1 MNPLKTQ
8 IRLLYQIGIAAAS
21 IALLSACASMPHL
34 KQPALQESP
43 PPQTSVPPGT
53 LLASQAGRLAARGL
67 YLGAA
72 KNYVQAA
79 AQSQG
84 SEQLHYL
91 LKAAQSSLKGHRP
104 QVAILLSGE
113 ILRLSHESSLRGNAL
128 WVQAQ
133 GYLDQGKT
141 AMAKGSLEEL
151 LTISSVTPAVRAQAM
166 GYLSTIYLQENHD
179 LTALDFLVRRD
190 GLLDGAEKAANRQQ
204 IHSLLNKQPEAKLKN
219 WQGRSGNPLVQE
231 WLAFELIA
239 RQHANP
245 AGQQAAFQT
254 WLAQHPGH
262 PEIRFSSDTA
272 KISPLQSARGD
283 ICILLPDSGKFG
295 PLSHAFEAG
304 LETGA
309 QIQAG
314 PPAYLLPGTGNPSF
328 TAALYEKG
336 IRAGCMAFVGP
347 SLTQDINAVLGVR
360 RPGEPP
366 MLTLGA
372 YPTRL
377 PKGVYR
383 FLPDRR
389 AAAEQIAV
397 QAYAARYRQTAVIYP
412 QNSSGANIQ
421 ARFITSWKKLG
432 GKITGVD
439 NFNPYGNIQ
448 TGTIRKIVSSLPRK
462 NSFIFLVASGK
473 ELSPI
478 LKVIRS
484 TRANVPIFLPAPLD
498 RTGALPSVHSRTP
511 RLYAID
517 MPWLI
522 PAADPDPQAVRLLQG
537 SLPDPDTA
545 QWRVAGY
552 GLDAYTLIT
561 RILAHQ
567 TRNPVSGP
575 SGTLRWGQDGKIVQE
590 MPWVQ
595 IESGRIQ
602 LLRGPPAPG
611 S

>member
-1 MNPLKTQ
+1 MIPLKMR

-21 IALLSACASMPHL
+21 TALLSACASMPHV
-34 KQPALQESP
+34 KQPELQESP
-43 PPQTSVPPGT
+43 PPETVATPEA
-53 LLASQAGRLAARGL
+53 LLASKAGRLAAEGL

-72 KNYVQAA
+72 KDYVRAA

-84 SEQLHYL
+84 SKQLHYL

-128 WVQAQ
+128 WVQAR
-133 GYLDQGKT
+133 GYLDEGKT

-166 GYLSTIYLQENHD
+166 GHLSTIYLQENHD

-190 GLLDGAEKAANRQQ
+190 GLLDGTEKAANRQK
-204 IHSLLNKQPEAKLKN
+204 IHSLLNAQSQAKLKN

-239 RQHANP
+239 RQHAGP
-245 AGQQAAFQT
+245 AGRQAAFQT

-262 PEIRFSSDTA
+262 PAIRFSSGTA
-272 KISPLQSARGD
+272 RISPLQSARGD
-283 ICILLPDSGKFG
+283 VCILLPDSRKFA

-309 QIQAG
+309 RIQAG
-314 PPAYLLPGTGNPSF
+314 PPVYILPGTGNPSF

-336 IRAGCMAFVGP
+336 IRAGCLAFVGP
-347 SLTQDINAVLGVR
+347 SLAQNINAVLGVR

-366 MLTLGA
+366 ILTLGA
-372 YPTRL
+372 HPAGL

-389 AAAEQIAV
+389 AAAEQIAS
-397 QAYAARYRQTAVIYP
+397 QAYAAGYRQAAVLYP
-412 QNSSGANIQ
+412 QNASGASIQ
-421 ARFITSWKKLG
+421 AGFITSWKKLG
-432 GKITGVD
+432 GAVTGVG
-439 NFNPYGNIQ
+439 NFSPSGNIQ
-448 TGTIRKIVSSLPRK
+448 ADTIRKTVSSLPRK
-462 NSFIFLVASGK
+462 KGFIFLVARGKTLAPILRLIGNSGK
-473 ELSPI
+473 H
-478 LKVIRS
+478 
-484 TRANVPIFLPAPLD
+484 APIFLPAPLD
-498 RTGALPSVHSRTP
+498 RTGVLPAIRSLTS

-522 PAADPDPQAVRLLQG
+522 AAANIAPQAVHMLQK
-537 SLPDPDTA
+537 SLPDSSTA
-545 QWRVAGY
+545 QWRIAGY

-567 TRNPVSGP
+567 THNPVHGA
-575 SGTLRWGQDGKIVQE
+575 SGTLRWSRGGKIVQE
-590 MPWVQ
+590 MPWVH
-595 IESGRIQ
+595 IKNGMVRTLPS
-602 LLRGPPAPG
+602 LPAPG